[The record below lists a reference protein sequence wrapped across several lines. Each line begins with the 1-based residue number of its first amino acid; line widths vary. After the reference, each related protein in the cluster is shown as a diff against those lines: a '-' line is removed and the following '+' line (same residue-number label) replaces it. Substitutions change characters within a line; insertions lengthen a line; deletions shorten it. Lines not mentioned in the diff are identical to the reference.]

1 MILRGKCVRNMTVEE
16 KVAKI
21 APQGCL
27 NLVEKLRKS
36 KAITFFVNTLHHIGA
51 LLFQAQ
57 PWVLVQYYQVTVN
70 DYQFILC

>member
-1 MILRGKCVRNMTVEE
+1 MTVEE

-57 PWVLVQYYQVTVN
+57 SWVLVQYYQVTVN